1 MMLVIYKIMS
11 KKIIGFS
18 KLSKQEKIEWI
29 CSNYLGNSKE
39 DLEILDKYLNND
51 INIQSIH
58 DTFSEN
64 IYLISK
70 HNIYTRVIKQHYRF
84 PNEKLVAS
92 IKNKN
97 SNIPIGADRIISIQK
112 VFCVVFG
119 SGFINSVELLSEHVA
134 DGSQRIQ

>member
-1 MMLVIYKIMS
+1 MS

-18 KLSKQEKIEWI
+18 KLSKEEKIEWI

-64 IYLISK
+64 TLSNFYFPFSVAPNFLINNKNYCLPMVLMKLIALPTKTNAAQEHSL
-70 HNIYTRVIKQHYRF
+70 RRF
-84 PNEKLVAS
+84 PM
-92 IKNKN
+92 
-97 SNIPIGADRIISIQK
+97 QK
-112 VFCVVFG
+112 
-119 SGFINSVELLSEHVA
+119 
-134 DGSQRIQ
+134 